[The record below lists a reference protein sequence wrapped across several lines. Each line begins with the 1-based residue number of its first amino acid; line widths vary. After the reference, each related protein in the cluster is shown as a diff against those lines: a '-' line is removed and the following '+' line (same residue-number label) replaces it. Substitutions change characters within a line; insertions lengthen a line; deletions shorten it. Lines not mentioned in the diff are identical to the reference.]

1 MKRLIKPAVV
11 VAVLALFGCGEQQ
24 AKATSTSS
32 RSSVRPANSSTFST
46 TKVAPKPTVRSVAS
60 VPKVVRPVAR
70 PAPKPAK
77 PAKRVYVS
85 TKKQEIEYF
94 AFADCTRH
102 ITVGFNGYKCI
113 DRD

>member
-1 MKRLIKPAVV
+1 MKRLLKPAVV
-11 VAVLALFGCGEQQ
+11 IAVLALFGCGEQQ

-32 RSSVRPANSSTFST
+32 RSSVRPAKSITFST
-46 TKVAPKPTVRSVAS
+46 TKVAQKPAVRSVAS
-60 VPKVVRPVAR
+60 TPKVVRPVAR

-77 PAKRVYVS
+77 RVYVS
-85 TKKQEIEYF
+85 NKKQEIEYF